1 MKTQIFIIALIL
13 ALLLLSSC
21 REITI
26 KTTIHEDGSFT
37 RVLTIQ
43 SDDSA
48 SVYTRDL
55 PYPIDVSW
63 SQEYSYDTANSEK
76 PHTLVY
82 SKTYSN
88 SKELNTEISSDTG
101 WRKNLVRNV
110 AIEKHFG
117 FFYSY
122 LSFSET
128 IKAANP
134 FTAIDYHDY
143 LSESD
148 LKLLIGKKLLQT
160 EKDSAQFNKAEEAVE
175 QFLAEAISTEI
186 ISELEIGI
194 RKLNLPSLNPDEV
207 IKFKDS
213 INCNVEDFDFEKISS
228 FIDYYAN
235 WTDNPEVEKLK
246 ELSPPLFQEMDKK
259 MDLFM
264 DILMMESY
272 IQVIEL
278 PGLLTET
285 NSINPVGNQVSWKIE
300 PASFLFEDFSMTAE
314 SRIINYWAFI
324 LTGIVLILLITVL
337 AIKAFGK
344 SK

>member
-1 MKTQIFIIALIL
+1 MKTQHLIITLITS
-13 ALLLLSSC
+13 LLLLSSC

-55 PYPIDVSW
+55 PYPVDNSW
-63 SQEYSYDTANSEK
+63 TKEYSYDSTNHDK
-76 PHTLVY
+76 PHTLIY
-82 SKTYSN
+82 TKTFPDSN
-88 SKELNTEISSDTG
+88 VLNEEIQSDTG
-101 WRKNLVRNV
+101 WRKNLVRAV
-110 AIEKHFG
+110 QIEKRFG

-122 LSFSET
+122 LSFNET
-128 IKAANP
+128 VKAANP
-134 FTAIDYHDY
+134 FTEIDYHDY
-143 LSESD
+143 FSD
-148 LKLLIGKKLLQT
+148 RDIQLLNGTLPLKTK
-160 EKDSAQFNKAEEAVE
+160 KDSVQYDKAEEAME

-186 ISELEIGI
+186 ISELEKGI

-213 INCNVEDFDFEKISS
+213 INYNVEDFDFENISS

-235 WTDNPEVEKLK
+235 WTGNPEVEKLK

-285 NSINPVGNQVSWKIE
+285 NSIHPVGNKVSWKIE
-300 PASFLFEDFSMTAE
+300 PASFLFEDFSITAE
-314 SRIINYWAFI
+314 SRIVNYWVFI
-324 LTGIVLILLITVL
+324 LTGVVLILLVTTL

-344 SK
+344 TR